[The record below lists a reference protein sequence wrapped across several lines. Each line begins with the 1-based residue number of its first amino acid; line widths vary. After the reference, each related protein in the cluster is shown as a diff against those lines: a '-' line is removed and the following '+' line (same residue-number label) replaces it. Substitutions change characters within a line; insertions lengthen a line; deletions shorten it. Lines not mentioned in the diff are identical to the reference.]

1 MATELKVDWGEAELA
16 EGDRRTWLGA
26 WLVNRDGVEGEFF
39 YDGPGGK
46 VTNHTIPSDA
56 VGLRLRSWPPE
67 SPERVLGRQPLSTK
81 PFYFD
86 GYDGAAVKAL
96 ELA

>member
-1 MATELKVDWGEAELA
+1 VATELKVDWGEAELA
-16 EGDRRTWLGA
+16 ESDRRTWLGA
-26 WLVNRDGVEGEFF
+26 WLVSPDGVEGEFF
-39 YDGPGGK
+39 YDGPGGR
-46 VTNHTIPSDA
+46 VTNHEIPSGA

-67 SPERVLGRQPLSTK
+67 SKERVPGRQPLATK

-86 GYDGAAVKAL
+86 GYDGSALKAL